1 MESRSRIIR
10 PSFFIN
16 EDLGDLE
23 PLTRLLFAGLWTIAD
38 REGRLKD
45 RPKRIK
51 ALILPYD
58 EADPDEMLKDL
69 QNRGF
74 IIRYIVDRRCYI
86 QIINWSKHQK
96 VHYLEKASEIP
107 PYSPSTQGQ
116 DEVDLNSDQTQ
127 DELKSNSKSIQVEDG
142 APSIEVI
149 EVIEE
154 RGIEK
159 EEREIIP
166 YLDIINYLNKK
177 TGKNFRAGIEKTER
191 LIKAR
196 WNQSFRLEDFK
207 RVIDNRV
214 GKWATDEKM
223 KEFLRPETLFGIK
236 FEGYLND
243 NGSKPHVELKATP
256 KEEIDGLYE

>member
-38 REGRLKD
+38 RDGRLED

-58 EADPDEMLKDL
+58 DVDADKMLRDL

-74 IIRYIVDRRCYI
+74 IARYIVDRSSCI

-96 VHYLEKASEIP
+96 VHYLEKASDIP
-107 PYSPSTQGQ
+107 PYSPSTQDQ

-127 DELKSNSKSIQVEDG
+127 DELEPNSKSIQADDG

-159 EEREIIP
+159 EEKDIIP
-166 YLDIINYLNKK
+166 YLDIINYLNEK

-191 LIKAR
+191 FIKAR
-196 WNQSFRLEDFK
+196 WGQGFRLEDFK

-214 GKWATDEKM
+214 EKWQGDGEM
-223 KEFLRPETLFGIK
+223 SEFLRPETLFGNK
-236 FEGYLND
+236 FEGYLNSD
-243 NGSKPHVELKATP
+243 NENSNGKLEGMS